1 MIAED
6 IDGDH
11 SKEYSVVE
19 TKRHKPCLIF
29 RGYRYVQDKIQ
40 NRTIYWRCE
49 DRTHCNGRAHQLV
62 GNGSLPIL
70 TIKHNH
76 RPIVDDI
83 IINETMTV
91 DGQRRQRRRQNLKTS
106 YYQQNDGDD
115 LLLSSTS
122 STMTSPIKI
131 ENPQNRQ
138 QHLQQ
143 QQHGA
148 MVKNLHLSEVITTA
162 AATNTHHYNGVGQHR
177 HNTVDPIEMTKLLS
191 NITTTTTTTT
201 TTPSNS
207 TTKTIPTSS
216 NMDYPSRL
224 NHFSWEEIEG
234 RYLPVIFRSEN
245 DSLQRYTSKMYVEHT
260 LFQSESWQRYVVLA
274 RSLPPLI
281 SFPYTENELKLF
293 RLIVEWHLASFHFK
307 TILPSDCLIRFEDL
321 LDFYNALRKLRDSVT
336 TATAATTTTS
346 ATTFNR
352 PLPPP
357 PIPMAPPKQR
367 VLPSSASSSS
377 AAAAAAVAVSNGLAQ
392 SFELPTMTGN
402 ASIKQPHTHQR
413 HPSSTKIYPPTVHHS
428 HSSHYLLQQNA
439 DLLASFSNP
448 SSQTFSFNSVTPK
461 SNVPLLQSSSN
472 QWSEN
477 IPKIND
483 KIRPPLPPVPRPPI
497 PMNNVLRQEQIIR
510 DKQLLSQKLP
520 HQSIDN
526 HNLSRE
532 TKESGWVQINNVFVP
547 YIVKLKLR
555 ESELEKCSTRQPP
568 PQLQREFYVPYEI
581 LIKCHIFS
589 DNEFTFKKFL
599 IKATQQDFDIFNNL
613 ISNINIFDEK
623 VPEKTLLVNL
633 YHVMI
638 GLQRILYV
646 KLLTTKQPRTQVN
659 KYHAEVL
666 AHKGG
671 TLLMHENKLVP
682 YILQNNRFYVP
693 VVYAFHSLPH
703 IVSQA
708 KRGAR
713 APRQYEI
720 DYLNLLFL
728 YFSIDSPPLT
738 SDTLLVDAFSIKSP
752 DLQPPI
758 HFRTLTEHQQ
768 YERNKLLNTIMR
780 ITQTNTNNKIPNKLQ
795 QQSATKSSVL
805 TNTSTHKSNKC
816 PPANVV
822 VNPLIHHPSF
832 YGLSSTISPI
842 KQTTATTTTTALPT
856 SSSNSVVVNPLLLS
870 STNDL
875 ESTTKKSSKPTQ
887 IKTIKYDNHL
897 LNVILKTSDQ
907 SINDSKISIKHIFEQ
922 FSFNI
927 NYDKFIQ
934 WCQTNLLLPLIKLD
948 DEEKKILNNNNNNNN
963 YTDDY
968 YVDYRHLDRCIELLN
983 DLRRGTISMTL
994 LPSSNNESQ
1003 QQTASIKSQLAGAKK
1018 RKTTIPTTRH
1028 IPPPLQSSSPSSS
1041 TLIRNESS
1049 NPIPNDN
1056 GYLSPELPLIED
1068 QPVSS
1073 TTHDSIINNDTND
1086 EDDIMP
1092 VVDTVEEEQP
1102 IQESNHFDRNTSLL
1116 IIDSNECDDGKIQ
1129 LDDTLPSCSSG
1140 YESAAPL
1147 ANVDINMV
1155 HNASSDD
1162 DETNSTSRSREH
1174 SSSCQSE
1181 QSHAPILSTVST
1193 NITLNINEPE
1203 KNDLTP
1209 VITNQKSNIRQRD
1222 KYGKFRARSRS
1233 PTPRNIKKKRSFD
1246 DDLSSANTITSDQI
1260 EQHLRTLLM
1269 PTNEQR
1275 RTRTRPI
1282 KTPTRLVEEIA
1293 TNNSIKTTEP
1303 DMNTFDV
1310 LSTSSSLTTT
1320 DSINKTNSNEPMIN
1334 HQPCT
1339 YNVTI
1344 SNKPNKLGLTIKKVI
1359 QR

>member
-1 MIAED
+1 MMADD

-76 RPIVDDI
+76 QPIVDDI
-83 IINETMTV
+83 LINETITV

-106 YYQQNDGDD
+106 YYQQNEGDD

-122 STMTSPIKI
+122 STMTSPVKI
-131 ENPQNRQ
+131 ENHQNRQ

-143 QQHGA
+143 HGT
-148 MVKNLHLSEVITTA
+148 MGKNLHLSEVITTA
-162 AATNTHHYNGVGQHR
+162 AATNTHHYNGIGLHH
-177 HNTVDPIEMTKLLS
+177 HNVVDPIEMTKLLS
-191 NITTTTTTTT
+191 NITTSTTTTN
-201 TTPSNS
+201 NS
-207 TTKTIPTSS
+207 TIKTIPTSS
-216 NMDYPSRL
+216 NMDYSSRL

-234 RYLPVIFRSEN
+234 RYLPVIFRNEN
-245 DSLQRYTSKMYVEHT
+245 DCLQRYTSKMYVENT
-260 LFQSESWQRYVVLA
+260 LFQSESWQRYAILA

-321 LDFYNALRKLRDSVT
+321 LDFYGALRKLRDSVT
-336 TATAATTTTS
+336 TAAATTTTT
-346 ATTFNR
+346 TTFNR

-367 VLPSSASSSS
+367 VLPPPPPPSSSS
-377 AAAAAAVAVSNGLAQ
+377 SSNSLAQ

-402 ASIKQPHTHQR
+402 SSIKTQTHHR
-413 HPSSTKIYPPTVHHS
+413 PSSSTKIYPPTAQHS

-448 SSQTFSFNSVTPK
+448 SSQAFNFNSVTSK

-472 QWSEN
+472 QWNEN
-477 IPKIND
+477 LSKTND
-483 KIRPPLPPVPRPPI
+483 KIRPPTSVLRPPI
-497 PMNNVLRQEQIIR
+497 PMNNTLRQEQIIR

-589 DNEFTFKKFL
+589 DNEFAFKKFL

-666 AHKGG
+666 THKGG

-693 VVYAFHSLPH
+693 LVYAFHSLPH

-728 YFSIDSPPLT
+728 YFSIDSLPLT

-768 YERNKLLNTIMR
+768 YERNKLLNTIIR
-780 ITQTNTNNKIPNKLQ
+780 INQTNNNNKISNKLQ
-795 QQSATKSSVL
+795 QQQQQQQQSTTKSSVL
-805 TNTSTHKSNKC
+805 TNASTHKSNKC

-842 KQTTATTTTTALPT
+842 KQTTTTTTTAATTTLPT
-856 SSSNSVVVNPLLLS
+856 SSSNSVVVNPLLLP

-875 ESTTKKSSKPTQ
+875 ESTTKNSSKQAP

-897 LNVILKTSDQ
+897 LNVIMKTSDQ

-922 FSFNI
+922 FLFNI

-934 WCQTNLLLPLIKLD
+934 WCQTNLLLPLIKLN
-948 DEEKKILNNNNNNNN
+948 DEEKKILNNNGN
-963 YTDDY
+963 DDY

-983 DLRRGTISMTL
+983 DLKRGTISMTV
-994 LPSSNNESQ
+994 LPSSNNEVQ
-1003 QQTASIKSQLAGAKK
+1003 QQTGSIKSQLAGAKK

-1028 IPPPLQSSSPSSS
+1028 IPPPLQSSSPSLPIL
-1041 TLIRNESS
+1041 TRNESS
-1049 NPIPNDN
+1049 NPISYDN
-1056 GYLSPELPLIED
+1056 GHPSPELPLNEEQSI
-1068 QPVSS
+1068 SS
-1073 TTHDSIINNDTND
+1073 TTQNSIINNNNDNNNNNNNTID

-1102 IQESNHFDRNTSLL
+1102 IQESNQLDRNTSLL

-1147 ANVDINMV
+1147 TNVDINMV
-1155 HNASSDD
+1155 HNPSSDD
-1162 DETNSTSRSREH
+1162 DETNSTTRSREH

-1193 NITLNINEPE
+1193 NITLNINEQE

-1209 VITNQKSNIRQRD
+1209 VIPNQKSNIRQRD
-1222 KYGKFRARSRS
+1222 RYGKFRARSRS
-1233 PTPRNIKKKRSFD
+1233 PTPRNIKKKRSLD
-1246 DDLSSANTITSDQI
+1246 NDLSSTNTIRSEQI
-1260 EQHLRTLLM
+1260 EQHLRTLLI

-1293 TNNSIKTTEP
+1293 SNNSIKTIEP
-1303 DMNTFDV
+1303 DMNNFDV
-1310 LSTSSSLTTT
+1310 LSTSSSTTTT
-1320 DSINKTNSNEPMIN
+1320 DSINKTNSNESMIN

>member
-1 MIAED
+1 M
-6 IDGDH
+6 
-11 SKEYSVVE
+11 
-19 TKRHKPCLIF
+19 LF
-29 RGYRYVQDKIQ
+29 KI
-40 NRTIYWRCE
+40 
-49 DRTHCNGRAHQLV
+49 
-62 GNGSLPIL
+62 
-70 TIKHNH
+70 
-76 RPIVDDI
+76 
-83 IINETMTV
+83 
-91 DGQRRQRRRQNLKTS
+91 
-106 YYQQNDGDD
+106 
-115 LLLSSTS
+115 
-122 STMTSPIKI
+122 
-131 ENPQNRQ
+131 
-138 QHLQQ
+138 
-143 QQHGA
+143 
-148 MVKNLHLSEVITTA
+148 
-162 AATNTHHYNGVGQHR
+162 
-177 HNTVDPIEMTKLLS
+177 
-191 NITTTTTTTT
+191 
-201 TTPSNS
+201 
-207 TTKTIPTSS
+207 
-216 NMDYPSRL
+216 
-224 NHFSWEEIEG
+224 
-234 RYLPVIFRSEN
+234 
-245 DSLQRYTSKMYVEHT
+245 
-260 LFQSESWQRYVVLA
+260 
-274 RSLPPLI
+274 
-281 SFPYTENELKLF
+281 
-293 RLIVEWHLASFHFK
+293 
-307 TILPSDCLIRFEDL
+307 
-321 LDFYNALRKLRDSVT
+321 
-336 TATAATTTTS
+336 
-346 ATTFNR
+346 
-352 PLPPP
+352 
-357 PIPMAPPKQR
+357 
-367 VLPSSASSSS
+367 
-377 AAAAAAVAVSNGLAQ
+377 
-392 SFELPTMTGN
+392 
-402 ASIKQPHTHQR
+402 
-413 HPSSTKIYPPTVHHS
+413 
-428 HSSHYLLQQNA
+428 
-439 DLLASFSNP
+439 
-448 SSQTFSFNSVTPK
+448 
-461 SNVPLLQSSSN
+461 
-472 QWSEN
+472 
-477 IPKIND
+477 
-483 KIRPPLPPVPRPPI
+483 
-497 PMNNVLRQEQIIR
+497 
-510 DKQLLSQKLP
+510 
-520 HQSIDN
+520 
-526 HNLSRE
+526 
-532 TKESGWVQINNVFVP
+532 
-547 YIVKLKLR
+547 
-555 ESELEKCSTRQPP
+555 EKCSTRQPP

-589 DNEFTFKKFL
+589 DNEFAFKKFL

-659 KYHAEVL
+659 KYHSEVL
-666 AHKGG
+666 THKGG

-693 VVYAFHSLPH
+693 LVYAFHSLPH

-728 YFSIDSPPLT
+728 YFSIDSLPLT

-758 HFRTLTEHQQ
+758 HFRTLAEHQQ
-768 YERNKLLNTIMR
+768 YERNKLLNTITR
-780 ITQTNTNNKIPNKLQ
+780 ITQTNNNNNKLSSNKLQ
-795 QQSATKSSVL
+795 QQSTIKSSIL

-842 KQTTATTTTTALPT
+842 KQATTTTAPLPALPA
-856 SSSNSVVVNPLLLS
+856 SSSNSVVVNPLLLP

-875 ESTTKKSSKPTQ
+875 ESTTKKSSKQTQ
-887 IKTIKYDNHL
+887 MKTIKYDNRL
-897 LNVILKTSDQ
+897 LNVIIKSSDQ

-922 FSFNI
+922 FLFNI

-948 DEEKKILNNNNNNNN
+948 DEEKKFLNNNNNNNN
-963 YTDDY
+963 NDDY

-983 DLRRGTISMTL
+983 DLKRGTISMTL
-994 LPSSNNESQ
+994 LPSSNTESQQQQQ

-1041 TLIRNESS
+1041 ISTRNESS
-1049 NPIPNDN
+1049 NPVSNDN
-1056 GYLSPELPLIED
+1056 GYLSPELPLNDE

-1073 TTHDSIINNDTND
+1073 TIENSIINNDTND

-1102 IQESNHFDRNTSLL
+1102 IQESNQLDMNTSLL

-1147 ANVDINMV
+1147 TNVDINMV
-1155 HNASSDD
+1155 HNPSSDD
-1162 DETNSTSRSREH
+1162 DETNSTTRSREH

-1193 NITLNINEPE
+1193 NITLNINEQE

-1222 KYGKFRARSRS
+1222 KHGKFRARSRS
-1233 PTPRNIKKKRSFD
+1233 PTPRNIKKKRSVD
-1246 DDLSSANTITSDQI
+1246 DDLSSTNTITSDQI
-1260 EQHLRTLLM
+1260 EHHLRTLLM

-1303 DMNTFDV
+1303 DMNTLDV
-1310 LSTSSSLTTT
+1310 LSTSSSTTTT
-1320 DSINKTNSNEPMIN
+1320 DSINKTNSNESMIN